1 MSESELTMLR
11 FLLSL
16 FGGAPVHAIMLRF
29 VFKDII
35 LREEEHSIKV
45 FGCMVISLLTS
56 VISIIL
62 LYLLF
67 TYLFDLKLYY
77 M

>member
-1 MSESELTMLR
+1 MSESELIVLR

-16 FGGAPVHAIMLRF
+16 FGGAPVGVIMLRF

-45 FGCMVISLLTS
+45 FGCMIVSLLTS
-56 VISIIL
+56 VLSIIL